1 MADKVVVGGVVIVL
15 ILFCDTGAMAAE
27 KGTTI
32 AMIIWIS
39 IRFIFCFVIM

>member
-1 MADKVVVGGVVIVL
+1 MADRVVVVVVL
-15 ILFCDTGAMAAE
+15 ILFCDAGGAKAAE
-27 KGTTI
+27 KDTATTL